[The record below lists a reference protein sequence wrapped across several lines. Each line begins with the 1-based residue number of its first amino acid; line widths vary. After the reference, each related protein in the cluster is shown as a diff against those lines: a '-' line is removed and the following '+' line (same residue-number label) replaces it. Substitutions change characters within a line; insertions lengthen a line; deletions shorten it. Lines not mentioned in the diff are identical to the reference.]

1 MTASTAGARF
11 TVSVLDSAFID
22 IILGSLA
29 RADGSRVEV
38 TTGDISTFVRGDL
51 TDVLQY
57 VCDVAAGA
65 AADGVHVSVA
75 LSLVGSAGGGAAPV
89 LEPVGI
95 RARAHWSLLEAD
107 GAARVAAQV
116 AREQSTYSGDD
127 PYVTRLDGDLAAV
140 LQTVAAGW
148 LHAGSDGSWPATHV
162 TIALNSPS
170 KIADDA

>member
-1 MTASTAGARF
+1 MTASHAGARF

-29 RADGSRVEV
+29 KADSSRIEA
-38 TTGDISTFVRGDL
+38 TTGDISTFLSGDL
-51 TDVLQY
+51 SDVLQY

-65 AADGVHVSVA
+65 AGDDVHVSMT
-75 LSLVGSAGGGAAPV
+75 LSLVGSAEGAQAPA
-89 LEPVGI
+89 LAPVGI
-95 RARAHWSLLEAD
+95 RARAHWSLPDAD
-107 GAARVAAQV
+107 TATEAAR
-116 AREQSTYSGDD
+116 EHGTYSGDD
-127 PYVTRLDGDLAAV
+127 PFVTRLDGDLAAV

-148 LHAGSDGSWPATHV
+148 LRAGRGDAWPTTHV